1 MQLIK
6 YVYLTLAFLLELVM
20 FFSFSYWG
28 FQKGQS
34 LISKWSL
41 AILFLAVS
49 ITLWAIFAAPKATT
63 RLDFPL
69 RLIFELSMFLLAAF
83 ALYKLNYSTVALL
96 YAILAILSIAIALVF
111 KL

>member
-83 ALYKLNYSTVALL
+83 ALYKLNYSTAALL
-96 YAILAILSIAIALVF
+96 YAILAILSIATALVF

>member
-1 MQLIK
+1 MLLLK
-6 YVYLTLAFLLELVM
+6 YFYLTLVFLLELIM

-34 LISKWSL
+34 LITKCLL
-41 AILFLAVS
+41 AILLLAVS
-49 ITLWAIFAAPKATT
+49 TTLWAIFAAPKATT

-69 RLIFELSMFLLAAF
+69 RLIFELSLFLLAAF
-83 ALYKLNYSTVALL
+83 ALYKLNYSTAAML
-96 YAILAILSIAIALVF
+96 YAILAILSIAIAFIF

>member
-83 ALYKLNYSTVALL
+83 AVYKLNYSTAALI